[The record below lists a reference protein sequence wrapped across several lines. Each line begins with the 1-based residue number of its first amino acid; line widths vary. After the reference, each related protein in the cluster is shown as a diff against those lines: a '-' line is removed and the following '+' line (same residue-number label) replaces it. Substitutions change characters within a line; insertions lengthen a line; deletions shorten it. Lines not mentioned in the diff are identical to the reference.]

1 MPSRKRKDLVAVRQ
15 EVAYTSSIRPAYT
28 EPVLSSL
35 RTKYRT
41 DRYRAYSTKLRRF
54 VTFYSTVAYQ
64 HWLLIEADPEIE
76 TFCEQP
82 LKIKIRLPEGEI
94 TTLFDIW
101 IRWKSGKEEFR
112 AIRSLLPDQSSPLGR
127 EISAQKRWCAI
138 RAIDHVIVTAE
149 TIQSNPTYLANC
161 KFCLKHIGDL
171 RHLDT
176 TWLHEKIIESLTAE
190 GPISFGDLKTFLD
203 IDGEHILSG
212 AICELIVA
220 GRIEASIR
228 TKLLTLKTKLE
239 VAIC

>member
-1 MPSRKRKDLVAVRQ
+1 MGLVAV
-15 EVAYTSSIRPAYT
+15 YSKTTSTQSINPTYT

-41 DRYRAYSTKLRRF
+41 DRYKAYSTKLKRF
-54 VTFYSTVAYQ
+54 VTFYGTAAYQ

-112 AIRSLLPDQSSPLGR
+112 AIRSLTPGESSHVSR
-127 EISAQKRWCAI
+127 EISAQKKWCGM
-138 RAIDHVIVTAE
+138 RAIDHVVVTAE
-149 TIQSNPTYLANC
+149 TIRSNPTYLSNC
-161 KFCLKHIGDL
+161 KFLIKHIGDL
-171 RHLDT
+171 RHADT
-176 TWLHEKIIESLTAE
+176 TLLHERIIANLTAK
-190 GPISFGDLKTFLD
+190 GPTPFAEVKSFTDCKA
-203 IDGEHILSG
+203 EHIVLG
-212 AICELIVA
+212 AISELIIA
-220 GRIEASIR
+220 GRIKASIR
-228 TKLLTLKTKLE
+228 TNLLTLKTKLE